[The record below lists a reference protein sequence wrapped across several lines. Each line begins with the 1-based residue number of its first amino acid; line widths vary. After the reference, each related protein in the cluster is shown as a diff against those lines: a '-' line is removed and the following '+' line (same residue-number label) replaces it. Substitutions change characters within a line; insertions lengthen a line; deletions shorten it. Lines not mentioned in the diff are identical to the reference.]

1 MNPRASVWQ
10 AYQFISAALMLCLIT
25 ATAFADSAS
34 FIDHKYRSLGGARGF
49 LSSQTSPEMTAPD
62 GVGRCRRH
70 HGGSIY
76 WSPRTGA
83 QEIEVKS
90 PIHDKWKSLG
100 GEEGFLGS
108 PISPE
113 RTASDGVGRYRHYQ
127 GGSIYWSPQTDAH
140 EVHGAIR
147 DKWASL
153 GSERGYGYPI
163 TDEVVAPDGR
173 GRYNH
178 FEGGRSIYWTPQTG
192 AHAIFGA
199 IRGKWADLGWENSRL
214 GYPTTD
220 ELGTA
225 DGFWRYNHFE
235 HGSIFWSLETGAVDY
250 TSGKPGNALGQ
261 NPFWG
266 LLANPGFEGRP
277 MKSAFFFA
285 GDWKWSGFRDSRCNM
300 PGFSKFYEYCTGPND
315 FFYTVHP
322 SDPQHLGWSENVD
335 FRRFALDR
343 MVAAGVN
350 VVNMSYWG
358 KRGTD
363 RWAYWAPMQTSTFAH
378 DELFDLAVEKNLL
391 IAPYIEDGA
400 CTDCNDP
407 RTGQPRGGNSPAF
420 NFADDFPGTQS
431 DPSPALV
438 EQIVDLVNR
447 HLLNPGKPEWAARWA
462 QMYDRSGQKRYVV
475 SIIHASSMQPGV
487 DDRLFAEGLDWVAS
501 KVAERTGG
509 VRVGFTLDVIP
520 QQTGYYPTPASA
532 TITPPG
538 LPSALSLLA
547 IECFIPEIS
556 AAGGFRNNQPQ
567 PSGHFYGPGSP
578 RQGEPILVDS
588 LDLGRLISW
597 KEHFVRSWVETGIPI
612 ILDVAPGYDA
622 HIVFAQQRPEDPIPV
637 AWGNNNQWRNAQTKL
652 IALGVKGIT
661 INSWNGYTEAMTAVP
676 TLEFNEANYLW
687 LKSLNALIP

>member
-1 MNPRASVWQ
+1 
-10 AYQFISAALMLCLIT
+10 MLCLIT
-25 ATAFADSAS
+25 ATAFAGAAS
-34 FIDHKYRSLGGARGF
+34 FIDQKFYFLGGASGF
-49 LSSQTSPEMTAPD
+49 PGSPASPQMTAPG
-62 GVGRCRRH
+62 GVGRFNRYHR
-70 HGGSIY
+70 GAIY
-76 WSPRTGA
+76 WAPRTGG
-83 QEIEVKS
+83 QEIEAKS

-100 GEEGFLGS
+100 GAGGFLGS

-113 RTASDGVGRYRHYQ
+113 RTAADGVGRYRRYQ
-127 GGSIYWSPQTDAH
+127 GGSIYWSPQTGAH

-147 DKWASL
+147 DKWTNL
-153 GSERGYGYPI
+153 GSESGYGYPI

-199 IRGKWADLGWENSRL
+199 IRGKWADLGWENGRL

-225 DGFWRYNHFE
+225 DGFWRFNHFE
-235 HGSIFWSLETGAVDY
+235 HGSIFWSIETGAVDY
-250 TSGKPGNALGQ
+250 ASGKPGNALGR
-261 NPFWG
+261 NPLWG
-266 LLANPGFEGRP
+266 LLANPGFERRP

-285 GDWKWSGFRDSRCNM
+285 GDWKFSGFIDPRCNNL

-322 SDPQHLGWSENVD
+322 SDARDLGWSENLN

-378 DELFDLAVEKNLL
+378 DELFDVAVEKNLL

-400 CTDCNDP
+400 CTDCDDP
-407 RTGQPRGGNSPAF
+407 GTGQPRGGNSPAF

-438 EQIVDLVNR
+438 DQIVDLVNR
-447 HLLNPGKPEWAARWA
+447 YLLYPEKPEWPARWA
-462 QMYDRSGQKRYVV
+462 RVYDQCGQKRYVI
-475 SIIHASSMQPGV
+475 SIIHASSRQPGV
-487 DDRLFAEGLDWVAS
+487 DDHLFAEGLDRVAS

-509 VRVGFTLDVIP
+509 VQVGFTLDVIP
-520 QQTGYYPTPASA
+520 QPTGYYPTPDSA
-532 TITPPG
+532 GRTPNG

-556 AAGGFRNNQPQ
+556 AAGGFRNNQPR
-567 PSGHFYGPGSP
+567 PSGHVYGPGP
-578 RQGEPILVDS
+578 RQGEPILIDS
-588 LDLGRLISW
+588 LDLGMLISW
-597 KEHFVRSWVETGIPI
+597 KGNFVRSWVETGIPV

-622 HIVFAQQRPEDPIPV
+622 HIVFAPPRPEDPIAL
-637 AWGNNNQWRNAQTKL
+637 AWGNNNQWRNAQTKM
-652 IALGVKGIT
+652 IAFGVKGIT
-661 INSWNGYTEAMTAVP
+661 INSWNGYTEAMAAVP